1 MTDRVSG
8 DELVSVEFDI
18 LDVEFLVSLLHQGR
32 RLDDISRK
40 NQLFLQDL
48 DVIVLPL
55 SDRLV
60 H

>member
-1 MTDRVSG
+1 MTRVIC
-8 DELVSVEFDI
+8 DELVSVEFVT
-18 LDVEFLVSLLHQGR
+18 LSVEFLVSLLHQDR

-40 NQLFLQDL
+40 KQLFLQDL
-48 DVIVLPL
+48 DVIVLAL